1 MGEQSP
7 AGAPAIDRT
16 TELAFER
23 TRIACERT
31 LMAWIRT
38 ATSLIAFGFTIYNFF
53 NIQFHGKIQSGIV
66 GPKLFSEIL
75 VVTGLVSLLLA
86 TFEYRQRIRSLA
98 TEYGGKKQS
107 MAVWLAALI
116 SVLGIISLLTIT
128 F

>member
-1 MGEQSP
+1 MTD
-7 AGAPAIDRT
+7 APVIDRA

-53 NIQFHGKIQSGIV
+53 HFQSQGKIQYGII
-66 GPKLFSEIL
+66 GPGVFSEIL
-75 VVTGLVSLLLA
+75 VVTGLVSLLFA
-86 TFEYRQRIRSLA
+86 TIEYRQRIRSLA
-98 TEYGGKKQS
+98 TQYGGEQRS

-116 SVLGIISLLTIT
+116 SLLGILSLLTIA

>member
-1 MGEQSP
+1 VTD
-7 AGAPAIDRT
+7 APAFDRT

-53 NIQFHGKIQSGIV
+53 NFQSQGKMHNGII
-66 GPKLFSEIL
+66 GPRVFSEIL
-75 VVTGLVSLLLA
+75 VVTGLVSLVFA
-86 TFEYRQRIRSLA
+86 TIEYRERIRSLA
-98 TEYGGKKQS
+98 TQYGGKQRS

-116 SVLGIISLLTIT
+116 SLLGILSLLTIT